1 MNEGGTYYPK
11 AKVKPNAYQN
21 DQFYATTSFKSE
33 IPMPYF
39 SWAEYKISNPAVEFD
54 KAIKGASFLANNCNS
69 KSDRESLVKALLQT
83 QLRIDALSGCFHNA
97 EPPPGMDL
105 SNSTQVQQHYLF
117 YFAVSA
123 HRYFET
129 TQRI

>member
-1 MNEGGTYYPK
+1 MNEGEAYFPE
-11 AKVKPNAYQN
+11 AKMKPNAYQN

-39 SWAEYKISNPAVEFD
+39 SWAEYKINNPAVEF
-54 KAIKGASFLANNCNS
+54 
-69 KSDRESLVKALLQT
+69 ET

-129 TQRI
+129 MQRI